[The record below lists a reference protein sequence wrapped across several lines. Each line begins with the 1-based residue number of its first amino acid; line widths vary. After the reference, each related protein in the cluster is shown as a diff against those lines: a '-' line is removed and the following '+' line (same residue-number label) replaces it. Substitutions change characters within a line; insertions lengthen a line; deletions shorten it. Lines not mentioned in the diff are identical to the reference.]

1 MRSLNEKPIPCKFH
15 AWRNKSSSLLFLS
28 CQGHFLRI
36 SLLCNLNFQNIYSY
50 LCKNN
55 QAWWIFCM
63 EKVGLIWIEIGMRD
77 FVWISFSVFLH
88 STKWMDKRSCWKYQ
102 SVIKAVKPQIKKS
115 SKGINV
121 STEAKCSTASLCT
134 PFPGIYTAAILH
146 MEKDV
151 GKISGALY
159 PKTWESGENGQIN
172 LWGKG
177 GVMSC
182 SKSVFSSK

>member
-1 MRSLNEKPIPCKFH
+1 MHGEIHLHLYCFFPARGTFSAFH
-15 AWRNKSSSLLFLS
+15 CYVTWIFRIFTVTFARITRHGEFFAWRRWVWF
-28 CQGHFLRI
+28 GF
-36 SLLCNLNFQNIYSY
+36 
-50 LCKNN
+50 
-55 QAWWIFCM
+55 
-63 EKVGLIWIEIGMRD
+63 EIGMRD

-88 STKWMDKRSCWKYQ
+88 STKWMEKRSCWKYQ

-121 STEAKCSTASLCT
+121 STQAKCSTASLCT
-134 PFPGIYTAAILH
+134 PFPGIYTAAILY

-159 PKTWESGENGQIN
+159 PKTWERGENGQIN

-182 SKSVFSSK
+182 SKSFFSSK